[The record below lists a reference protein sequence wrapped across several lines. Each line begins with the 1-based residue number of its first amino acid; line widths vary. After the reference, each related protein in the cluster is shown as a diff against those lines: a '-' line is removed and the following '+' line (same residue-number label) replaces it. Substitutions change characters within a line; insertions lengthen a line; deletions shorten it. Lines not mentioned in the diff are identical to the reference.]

1 MFGPK
6 WKRGEWRVAGA
17 GRVERIGCA
26 GLGGAGRRVECCSNQ
41 NDTSTTTNASRTRRQ
56 AHSSVE
62 IDDVL
67 PFEIRQMP
75 ITIYLSLACS
85 ISKKMLKA
93 LMFPLHVDSISRKLI
108 ISIAGADVCF
118 ICRWLCSTIWLWIRN
133 TKMRLWRLHECV

>member
-67 PFEIRQMP
+67 PTDANNHILITCMFNFEENAQGIDVS
-75 ITIYLSLACS
+75 ITC
-85 ISKKMLKA
+85 
-93 LMFPLHVDSISRKLI
+93 
-108 ISIAGADVCF
+108 
-118 ICRWLCSTIWLWIRN
+118 
-133 TKMRLWRLHECV
+133 